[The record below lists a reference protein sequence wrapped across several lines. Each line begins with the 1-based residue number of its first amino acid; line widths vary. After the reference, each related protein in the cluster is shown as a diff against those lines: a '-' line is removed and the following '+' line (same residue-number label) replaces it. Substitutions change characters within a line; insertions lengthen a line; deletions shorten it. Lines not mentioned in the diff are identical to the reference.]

1 MHEDRYT
8 KHTNR
13 AQTGGLVGA
22 NSKERNVCKVITF
35 KTGWT
40 LVWRGQPYT
49 SKIISKD
56 TEAKVPV
63 IHFIGL
69 V

>member
-1 MHEDRYT
+1 MKTDTQSTLMEHR
-8 KHTNR
+8 
-13 AQTGGLVGA
+13 QVVVGA
-22 NSKERNVCKVITF
+22 NSKDRNVCKVITF

-49 SKIISKD
+49 SKKISKD